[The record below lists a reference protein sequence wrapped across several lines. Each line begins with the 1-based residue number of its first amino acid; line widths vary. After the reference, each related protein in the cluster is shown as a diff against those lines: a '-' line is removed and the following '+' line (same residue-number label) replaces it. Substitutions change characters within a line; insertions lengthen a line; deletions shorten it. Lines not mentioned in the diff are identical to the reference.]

1 MIFSEVYIY
10 FILLASLAACRFYFE
25 KRISIYLYLL
35 SPFLLLTFLVEII
48 ALWMGYNARPNVW
61 LYNFF
66 MIIQPVFYFLLVRNV
81 IRNKRMRSFL
91 LFVSWLYPLF
101 VIINIFF
108 LQPRKDQFVS
118 ISYATGTLIIVL
130 STIFYFYELFTS
142 DKYINLARDPFFWI
156 CSGLLFFYSC
166 GFPLFALNNFLSSS
180 SNIFIKNYTSII
192 SLLNIL
198 LYSSFIIASLC
209 RIRIRNSFF

>member
-1 MIFSEVYIY
+1 MLIISGYTRYCNNKYIV
-10 FILLASLAACRFYFE
+10 FATGQRSVCEHFLAA
-25 KRISIYLYLL
+25 
-35 SPFLLLTFLVEII
+35 
-48 ALWMGYNARPNVW
+48 
-61 LYNFF
+61 
-66 MIIQPVFYFLLVRNV
+66 
-81 IRNKRMRSFL
+81 
-91 LFVSWLYPLF
+91 
-101 VIINIFF
+101 
-108 LQPRKDQFVS
+108 
-118 ISYATGTLIIVL
+118 GTLIIVL
-130 STIFYFYELFTS
+130 SPLHFYELFTS

>member
-1 MIFSEVYIY
+1 
-10 FILLASLAACRFYFE
+10 
-25 KRISIYLYLL
+25 
-35 SPFLLLTFLVEII
+35 
-48 ALWMGYNARPNVW
+48 
-61 LYNFF
+61 